1 MTISGK
7 QRYINT
13 IIITIIIIII
23 IIIVIVIIIII
34 IIIYSVGWSLGEIM
48 IRNDRMITYA
58 RKMKLP
64 CIARIK
70 LVIRFSMRRLRL
82 VRNDITLERRPTS
95 VLYTASERRPQW

>member
-13 IIITIIIIII
+13 IIITSIIIII
-23 IIIVIVIIIII
+23 IIIVIVIIIIIII

-48 IRNDRMITYA
+48 IRNDGMITYA

-70 LVIRFSMRRLRL
+70 LVIRFSFE
-82 VRNDITLERRPTS
+82 VFAPCT
-95 VLYTASERRPQW
+95 

>member
-1 MTISGK
+1 M
-7 QRYINT
+7 NT
-13 IIITIIIIII
+13 IIITIIIITI
-23 IIIVIVIIIII
+23 IIIVIVIIII

-70 LVIRFSMRRLRL
+70 LVIRFSCEAFAPC
-82 VRNDITLERRPTS
+82 T
-95 VLYTASERRPQW
+95 

>member
-1 MTISGK
+1 MAISGK
-7 QRYINT
+7 QCYINT

-23 IIIVIVIIIII
+23 MIIVIII
-34 IIIYSVGWSLGEIM
+34 YGVGWSLGEII

-70 LVIRFSMRRLRL
+70 LVIRSFRLRRWRL
-82 VRNDITLERRPTS
+82 VRNDIMLERRPTS
-95 VLYTASERRPQW
+95 VLYAASERRPQW

>member
-34 IIIYSVGWSLGEIM
+34 IIIIIYSVGWSLGEIM
-48 IRNDRMITYA
+48 IRNDGMITYA
-58 RKMKLP
+58 RKRKLP

-70 LVIRFSMRRLRL
+70 LVIRFSF
-82 VRNDITLERRPTS
+82 E
-95 VLYTASERRPQW
+95 VLAPCT